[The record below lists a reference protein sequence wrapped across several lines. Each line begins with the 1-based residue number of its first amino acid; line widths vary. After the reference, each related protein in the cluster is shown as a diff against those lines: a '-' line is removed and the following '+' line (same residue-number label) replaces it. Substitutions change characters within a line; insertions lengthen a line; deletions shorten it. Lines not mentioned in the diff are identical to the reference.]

1 MFGSELCVI
10 PVDVGEV
17 DTPAPTLN
25 AGSDDGQ
32 LRHLSQQQQQTLKL
46 EGMDEGRTNGFCYCL
61 TLGRQRL

>member
-1 MFGSELCVI
+1 MVGSELCVI

-17 DTPAPTLN
+17 DTPALTLN

-46 EGMDEGRTNGFCYCL
+46 EGMDEGRTNGFC
-61 TLGRQRL
+61 

>member
-17 DTPAPTLN
+17 DTPALTLN

-46 EGMDEGRTNGFCYCL
+46 EGMDEGRTNGFC
-61 TLGRQRL
+61 